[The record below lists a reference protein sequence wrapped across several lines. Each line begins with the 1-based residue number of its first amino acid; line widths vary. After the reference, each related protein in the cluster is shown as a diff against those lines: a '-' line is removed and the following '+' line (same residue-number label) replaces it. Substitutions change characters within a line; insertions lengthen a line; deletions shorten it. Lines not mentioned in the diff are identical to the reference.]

1 MIITPNYAT
10 HDQTTTTF
18 NYLLLTFYS
27 SFSQEF
33 TLGARVGFNNHTIGD
48 INSRGG
54 SIQAGKADE
63 LFSPQKS

>member
-1 MIITPNYAT
+1 MQLMTK
-10 HDQTTTTF
+10 Q
-18 NYLLLTFYS
+18 LLLLTICLSTFYS